1 MEQEQ
6 QTIAQLAKSLKSLP
20 QLLQAAFEND
30 GRRLES
36 LSLSIIRSLRTS
48 FPEIS
53 KEMSSVLVSRKAGSD
68 PARLAH
74 IEPPPLDRDSTTPL
88 LKVESAEGAKEPILS
103 KSISDHISRFI
114 RERKENEK
122 LLAEG
127 IMPPRTLLLM
137 GPPGTGKTM
146 LARWM
151 ATQLN
156 LRLVTLDLATS
167 ISSFL
172 GKTGMN
178 LRRVLDYSR
187 ATPCLLLL
195 DEFDSIA
202 KKRDDSTDVGELK
215 RIVNVLLKELE
226 DWPAQSV
233 LVAATNHPE
242 LLDPAI
248 SRRFDRTILLGVPSQ
263 DERSQI
269 LTRVLGR
276 FAGSIKPG
284 LMAAVSGVLEGKSGA
299 QVETIADASIRRN
312 IVDSEPIE
320 RALVSE
326 LSAAMDND
334 RQKSTTA
341 LVKAFD
347 EQSNKSFSVRE
358 LAAILGLSPSTVQY
372 HLKKKEQKNA

>member
-326 LSAAMDND
+326 LSAAMGDD
-334 RQKSTTA
+334 RQESTTA

-347 EQSNKSFSVRE
+347 EQSNGSFSVRE
-358 LAAILGLSPSTVQY
+358 LAAVLGLSPSTVQY

>member
-146 LARWM
+146 LAR
-151 ATQLN
+151 
-156 LRLVTLDLATS
+156 
-167 ISSFL
+167 
-172 GKTGMN
+172 
-178 LRRVLDYSR
+178 
-187 ATPCLLLL
+187 
-195 DEFDSIA
+195 
-202 KKRDDSTDVGELK
+202 
-215 RIVNVLLKELE
+215 
-226 DWPAQSV
+226 
-233 LVAATNHPE
+233 
-242 LLDPAI
+242 
-248 SRRFDRTILLGVPSQ
+248 
-263 DERSQI
+263 
-269 LTRVLGR
+269 
-276 FAGSIKPG
+276 
-284 LMAAVSGVLEGKSGA
+284 
-299 QVETIADASIRRN
+299 
-312 IVDSEPIE
+312 
-320 RALVSE
+320 
-326 LSAAMDND
+326 
-334 RQKSTTA
+334 
-341 LVKAFD
+341 
-347 EQSNKSFSVRE
+347 
-358 LAAILGLSPSTVQY
+358 
-372 HLKKKEQKNA
+372 